1 MAIPLPTPHAV
12 ANLFEELLGRGCTGK
27 AAPIAKV
34 DPKAFTVAEFHGSN
48 DAIVAI
54 ACCDIACGASLAAAL
69 TVFPPV
75 RVDDCIKAKELDED
89 LASNLYENFNVLAAI
104 FPQVGAPRV
113 VLRKVINDGNLP
125 EAIGAV
131 LAKPSARVEMDLA
144 VTGYKTGKFAIYAA

>member
-12 ANLFEELLGRGCTGK
+12 ATLFEELLGRGCTAK
-27 AAPIAKV
+27 AAPIPKV
-34 DPKAFTVAEFHGSN
+34 DPKVFAIAEFRGSD
-48 DAIVAI
+48 DAILAV

-75 RVDDCIKAKELDED
+75 RVDDCIKAKELDDD
-89 LASNLYENFNVLAAI
+89 LVSNLYENFNVLAAI

-113 VLRKVINDGNLP
+113 ALRKVIHDGNLS
-125 EAIGAV
+125 EAVGAV
-131 LAKPSARVEMDLA
+131 LAKPSARVEMDLG